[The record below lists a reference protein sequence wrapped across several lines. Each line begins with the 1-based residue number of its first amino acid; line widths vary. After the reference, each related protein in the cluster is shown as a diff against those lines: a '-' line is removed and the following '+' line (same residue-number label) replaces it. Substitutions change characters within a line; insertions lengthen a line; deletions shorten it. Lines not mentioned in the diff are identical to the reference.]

1 MYEDGAHGL
10 RWGRVVQQRDRP
22 EGQLLA
28 SRRVIG
34 FSRKYLMPEDF
45 LKDRKDQP
53 PEKRELF

>member
-10 RWGRVVQQRDRP
+10 RWGRVIQQRDRP

-34 FSRKYLMPEDF
+34 FSRKNLMPEDF
-45 LKDRKDQP
+45 L
-53 PEKRELF
+53 